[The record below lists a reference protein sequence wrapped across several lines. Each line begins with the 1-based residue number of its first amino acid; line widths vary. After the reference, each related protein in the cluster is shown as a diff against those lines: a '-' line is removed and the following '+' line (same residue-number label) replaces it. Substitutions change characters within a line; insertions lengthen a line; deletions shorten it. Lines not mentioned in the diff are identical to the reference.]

1 MMDARQAPAAF
12 HLGAALWLIEPGERA
27 LSFFKLAVEGR
38 PRDFE
43 YRSRYGQALDQIG
56 RYADAAAEFHLASEM
71 RPADADNW
79 RRLGSALHRSGNRS
93 AALQAY
99 ARSLRLDPANQDTR
113 DQLGGM
119 MLEFGPTDPALA
131 ATSSIGLLLLRKGIL
146 GVADEHDPALA
157 SKQQDQLE
165 SVDGRL
171 RSPGER
177 EPSVIE
183 ASLR

>member
-27 LSFFKLAVEGR
+27 LSFFKLAIEGR

-56 RYADAAAEFHLASEM
+56 RCADAAVEFHVASEL

-79 RRLGSALHRSGNRS
+79 RRLGSALQRSGNRS

-99 ARSLRLDPANQDTR
+99 ARSLRLDPADQDTR
-113 DQLGGM
+113 DQLGAM
-119 MLEFGPTDPALA
+119 MLEIGQTDPALA
-131 ATSSIGLLLLRKGIL
+131 AGSSIRLMLLRKGIA
-146 GVADEHDPALA
+146 GTAE
-157 SKQQDQLE
+157 
-165 SVDGRL
+165 VDSRL
-171 RSPGER
+171 RTTAELD
-177 EPSVIE
+177 PSVME
-183 ASLR
+183 ARYIVTQGGR